1 MSDNKPLVL
10 SGVVAIAV
18 GAVAVLLICTLIPLS
33 LGYLDFYEVTTFLTF
48 NLNDKNV
55 F

>member
-1 MSDNKPLVL
+1 MSDNKPLVF
-10 SGVVAIAV
+10 SGVAAIAV

-33 LGYLDFYEVTTFLTF
+33 LGYLDFYEVTTFLTLI
-48 NLNDKNV
+48 LNDKNM